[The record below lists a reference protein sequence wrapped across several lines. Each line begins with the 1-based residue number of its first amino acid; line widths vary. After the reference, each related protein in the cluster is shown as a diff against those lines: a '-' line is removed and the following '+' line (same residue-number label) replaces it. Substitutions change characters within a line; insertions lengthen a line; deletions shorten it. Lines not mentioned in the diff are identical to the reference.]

1 LDPEAPSPTTG
12 PIAGPTTDPT
22 PARLRLGRF
31 ELCAK
36 LADGGMATVNV
47 AIVREGADSGR
58 VLAVKMIRDEFA
70 RSTEFAA
77 MFLDEARIVAG
88 LRHPNVLR
96 YDELGQGGGYAFI
109 AMELLY
115 GQSLWS
121 VWERCRA
128 RSVRMRYPTIAWI
141 GARVADGLHYAHEAT
156 DAASRPLDI
165 VHRDVNPANVFL
177 TYEGEV
183 KVIDFGLAKAKNRAS
198 RTAAG
203 VIKGKVAYMSPEQA
217 VGGALDRR
225 SDVFA
230 LGTTLWELACDRR
243 LFKHVDDL
251 ETLRRVNAAAVP
263 DPTALVDGFPPK
275 LWRILERALARDPGN
290 RYPTAAALARD
301 LDEFAG
307 DGPDASGQRPLA
319 EVLDALY
326 PGDALR
332 QQTWVSEVTAPGSV
346 GRAPL
351 KDRST
356 FSGPDEPSA
365 APGPV
370 RRAATLWRIAA
381 VIVGAVALA
390 TFIAL
395 ALR

>member
-1 LDPEAPSPTTG
+1 MPTTG
-12 PIAGPTTDPT
+12 PFEGLTTGPS
-22 PARLRLGRF
+22 PARQRLGRF

-47 AIVREGADSGR
+47 AIVREGADAGR
-58 VLAVKMIRDEFA
+58 VLAVKMIREEFA
-70 RSTEFAA
+70 RNAEFAA

-96 YDELGQGGGYAFI
+96 YDELGQDAGHAFI

-128 RSVRMRYPTIAWI
+128 RGVRMQYPTIAWI
-141 GARVADGLHYAHEAT
+141 GARVAEGLHCAHEAT

-243 LFKHVDDL
+243 LFKHIDEV

-263 DPTALVDGFPPK
+263 DPTALVDGFPPI
-275 LWRILERALARDPGN
+275 LWRILERALARDPDR

-301 LDEFAG
+301 LDEFAAG
-307 DGPDASGQRPLA
+307 GPDGSGPRPLA
-319 EVLDALY
+319 EVLDALF

-332 QQTWVSEVTAPGSV
+332 QRTWVSDVTAPGSV

-356 FSGPDEPSA
+356 FSGADEPSA
-365 APGPV
+365 AAAPV
-370 RRAATLWRIAA
+370 RRASTLWQIVA
-381 VIVGAVALA
+381 VVVGAVTLA
-390 TFIAL
+390 ILIAL

>member
-1 LDPEAPSPTTG
+1 
-12 PIAGPTTDPT
+12 
-22 PARLRLGRF
+22 
-31 ELCAK
+31 
-36 LADGGMATVNV
+36 MATVHV
-47 AIVREGADSGR
+47 GIVREGPDAGR
-58 VLAVKMIRDEFA
+58 VVAVKMIREEFA
-70 RSTEFAA
+70 RSAEFAA
-77 MFLDEARIVAG
+77 MFLDEARIVGG

-96 YDELGQGGGYAFI
+96 YDELGREGGHPFI

-121 VWERCRA
+121 AWEACRA
-128 RSVRMRYPTIAWI
+128 RGVRLRYPTIAWI

-156 DAASRPLDI
+156 DAASRPLDV
-165 VHRDVNPANVFL
+165 VHRDVNPANVFV

-243 LFKHVDDL
+243 LFKHVDEV
-251 ETLRRVNAAAVP
+251 ETLRRVNAASVP
-263 DPTALVDGFPPK
+263 DATGIVDGFPRP

-290 RYPTAAALARD
+290 RYQTAAAMALD
-301 LDEFAG
+301 LDAFAREAPG
-307 DGPDASGQRPLA
+307 APDARSLA
-319 EVLDALY
+319 EVMGALF
-326 PGDALR
+326 PGDAAR
-332 QQTWVSEVTAPGSV
+332 QRTWVSDVTAPGST
-346 GRAPL
+346 GGSPL
-351 KDRST
+351 KARST
-356 FSGPDEPSA
+356 FSGAEADDHP
-365 APGPV
+365 APPAPR
-370 RRAATLWRIAA
+370 RRATPLWRIAVVLLGA
-381 VIVGAVALA
+381 IAVAAL
-390 TFIAL
+390 IAL